1 MGDKGQAAGRIRRA
15 VRPPILNICGPN
27 KTWQHALQSPL
38 TSGRNVVLGMQS
50 GLGWRWG
57 GEY

>member
-1 MGDKGQAAGRIRRA
+1 MAHKGQAAGRIRKA
-15 VRPPILNICGPN
+15 VRLPILNIWWPHKN
-27 KTWQHALQSPL
+27 WQHALQSPL

-50 GLGWRWG
+50 GLGWRLG